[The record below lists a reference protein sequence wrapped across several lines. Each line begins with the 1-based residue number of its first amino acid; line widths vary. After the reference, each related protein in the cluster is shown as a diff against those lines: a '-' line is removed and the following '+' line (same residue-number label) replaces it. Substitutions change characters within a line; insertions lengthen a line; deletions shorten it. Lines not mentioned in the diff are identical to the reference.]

1 MSALTDAIRE
11 RLLEFRETHGRT
23 PNDEEAK
30 RVGEEAFLALS
41 AKEVLEIGEQMM
53 AEVEWIEA

>member
-1 MSALTDAIRE
+1 VSNLTDVIRE
-11 RLLEFRETHGRT
+11 KLLEFRETHGRS

-30 RVGEEAFLALS
+30 RVGEEAFRALRVE
-41 AKEVLEIGEQMM
+41 EVSEIGELMM